1 MRSLVLATLAAGAAL
16 ASDPAPLTYR
26 FDEVKSKVLRSPG
39 GDEKSEIR
47 VAVGDTAAPGDQVQT
62 GFWARAVV
70 TVSERKARFELS
82 SSSRVRLAGGEP
94 GLLLSVEK
102 GRLKAFFEKLTDAT
116 SEERRVAA
124 PGAILAVRGTRYG
137 LEVDGSG
144 QAMLAVFE
152 GTVEVIP
159 TLPGVARV
167 QVHAEEFC
175 TFGPKAS
182 PHTGAM
188 KSMGMSEGTWGM
200 HNMGTGMTPGPDG
213 KMPGMAPGG
222 QMSPK
227 SGGSMHGGSSMGSGG
242 H

>member
-1 MRSLVLATLAAGAAL
+1 MRKLILATLTAGAVL
-16 ASDPAPLTYR
+16 ASDSAPLTYR

-39 GDEKSEIR
+39 GDEKIEVR
-47 VAVGDTAAPGDQVQT
+47 VAVGDAGVPGDRVQT

-70 TVSERKARFELS
+70 TVPERKARFELS

-137 LEVDGSG
+137 LEVDGGG

-152 GTVEVIP
+152 GTVEVIS
-159 TLPGVARV
+159 TLPGVSPI
-167 QVHAEEFC
+167 QVHADEFC
-175 TFGPKAS
+175 TFGSKAS
-182 PHTGAM
+182 PRMGAM
-188 KSMGMSEGTWGM
+188 KSMGMSEGAWGM
-200 HNMGTGMTPGPDG
+200 RSMGNGMAPGRDG
-213 KMPGMAPGG
+213 RAPGMAPGG
-222 QMSPK
+222 QTTPK
-227 SGGSMHGGSSMGSGG
+227 SGGSMHGGSSKGSGG
-242 H
+242 N